1 MRVRLKTQVVVLG
14 TLIVLALALN
24 LAGCTSTAT
33 PTAAGG
39 KVRVVVSI
47 LPQAYFVERIGGD
60 RVEVTVMVPPG
71 ASPATYEPT
80 AGQMRDL
87 SQADV
92 YVRIRVPFE
101 EAWMDKIAAAN
112 PGMLIVDSSA
122 GIERIGGKDP
132 HIWLSP
138 RLVKVQAENIYQ
150 GLIEVDPEH
159 AGFYAQN
166 KEQFVADL
174 DALDAEIA
182 ETLAGVKGKKFMV
195 FHPAWSYFARDYGLE
210 QIPVEVEG
218 KEPSAAELAEL
229 IETAKTNDIEVI
241 FVSPQFSTR
250 SAETIARQIGGKVVF
265 VDPLARDWMNN
276 LRSVARTLAQE
287 MKEK

>member
-1 MRVRLKTQVVVLG
+1 MKVHLETLVVVFG

>member
-1 MRVRLKTQVVVLG
+1 
-14 TLIVLALALN
+14 LN

-182 ETLAGVKGKKFMV
+182 ETLAGAKGKKFMV